1 MRLHITIELD
11 NEALTG
17 DSRDDE
23 VARILRALA
32 RKIDGRTIAPE
43 RYIGDRYG
51 IEGVNC
57 TRLLDVNGN
66 SVGDVWLSSDDDSD
80 QRYLRDM
87 ARHMRS
93 FESEADPDNFDDA
106 AENAAG
112 ELSSAVGDYLA
123 AIGHPE
129 APKWALDRRGGK
141 K

>member
-1 MRLHITIELD
+1 MRLYITIELD

-17 DSRDDE
+17 DWRDPE
-23 VARILRALA
+23 VARILRQLA
-32 RKIDGRTIAPE
+32 GKVAEP
-43 RYIGDRYG
+43 YYG

-57 TRLLDVNGN
+57 DRLRDVNGN

-87 ARHMRS
+87 AYHMRTY
-93 FESEADPDNFDDA
+93 EAEADDGDHSPEAMA
-106 AENAAG
+106 AAR
-112 ELSSAVGDYLA
+112 LSSSVGDYLA